1 MYRVSTLSTQ
11 LIAKISKMNRF
22 TVLES
27 QNRLSTT
34 TFATLVKAPTKQQT
48 ANRSK
53 NVAIATVITCVTNLE
68 RELVD
73 FVVVDAKIQS
83 HDVPRNWVLLHGAL
97 PLRRQWALSE
107 ALLPLQTRA
116 TPQ

>member
-1 MYRVSTLSTQ
+1 ME
-11 LIAKISKMNRF
+11 IARANRF
-22 TVLES
+22 S
-27 QNRLSTT
+27 
-34 TFATLVKAPTKQQT
+34 ATLTAKALLVDHLTEKSVDGKAPTKQQT

-53 NVAIATVITCVTNLE
+53 NVAIATVISCVTNLE

-73 FVVVDAKIQS
+73 FVVVDTKIQS

-97 PLRRQWALSE
+97 PLRRQRALSE